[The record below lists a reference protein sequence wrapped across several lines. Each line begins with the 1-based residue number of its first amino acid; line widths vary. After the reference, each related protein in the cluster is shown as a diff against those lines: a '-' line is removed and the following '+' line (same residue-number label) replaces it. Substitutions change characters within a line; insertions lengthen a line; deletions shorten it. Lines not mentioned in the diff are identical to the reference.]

1 MKKFKLGSWKVEPNK
16 NLLTSESGKEV
27 HIEPLNMALLYYF
40 LESPN
45 EPVGREKLIED
56 VWDNK
61 IVTDHAVYKTINQ
74 LRKYLASDGDEQE
87 YIKTVPKKGYALVAP
102 IEAIIEADPKDAIN
116 IKLETDSSSKLRKWF
131 YKHPVLN
138 TLGILV
144 TACILSWNL
153 GLASWWH
160 HLTFPAYDEISL
172 NNMVSGVNEAVPSEG
187 DKYLLLTVNEGGASS
202 NRGLHIFHP
211 DTLKHYRLLDDE
223 YDYSK
228 PSWSKSGNKI
238 VVSRR
243 SASSSLADECDLII
257 IVLDESFKK
266 FISEEVITQC
276 STYGSSSFLDDE
288 KGILLYSY
296 SKSEF
301 HPASLFSMNI
311 QTKEVELITNA
322 GDAPFGDWSIRV
334 SPDYKKIAFIRV
346 YEEHNELFVM
356 DLKTRDIELLHAY
369 PSYTNQISW
378 SNDSRNIFFKSLDGR
393 IWVYSLKHGFV
404 KKIISRE
411 DKINSS
417 FHSRSQNKMY
427 ITANEKSQNIKLGDI
442 ENKNLGG
449 DRRLAESKSFD
460 KFGAFANHSDSIA
473 FVSNRTGSDQVW
485 LFKNDQLT
493 QLTSVKKVEEAI
505 NFPRW
510 SPTDEQIVFS
520 QANTI
525 YLYDFNTNETEIVFE
540 DIENHAFVAMWD
552 NTGEDI
558 FFAKM
563 VDKRKEIF
571 RINIKTKDLKQIT
584 TNGGYGGRLGP
595 DGKYLYYVKEEHVGM
610 WRLNMLTQ
618 EDIKVNDFM
627 KIDAINSLQVFPDYL
642 TFSLTDDFK
651 NWSSY
656 KYDYVSMRS
665 ELITK
670 GELADPSFNFS
681 LTKVVWSESQASPYK
696 FLIYK
701 SSD

>member
-16 NLLTSESGKEV
+16 SLLTSESGKEV
-27 HIEPLNMALLYYF
+27 RIEPLNMALLYYF

-153 GLASWWH
+153 GLASWWYQ
-160 HLTFPAYDEISL
+160 LTFPAYDEIAL
-172 NNMVSGVNEAVPSEG
+172 NNMVSGVNEVVPSEG

-202 NRGLHIFHP
+202 NRGLHILHP
-211 DTLKHYRLLDDE
+211 GTLKHYQLLDDE
-223 YDYSK
+223 HDYSK
-228 PSWSKSGNKI
+228 LSWSKSGNKI

-257 IVLDESFKK
+257 LTLDESFKK
-266 FISEEVITQC
+266 VISEEVITQC

-288 KGILLYSY
+288 KGILFYSY

-311 QTKEVELITNA
+311 ATKEVELITNS
-322 GDAPFGDWSIRV
+322 GDSSFGDWSIRI
-334 SPDYKKIAFIRV
+334 SPDYKKMAFIRV
-346 YEEHNELFVM
+346 YEEHNELFLM
-356 DLKTRDIELLHAY
+356 DLKTKETELLHAY
-369 PSYTNQISW
+369 PSYSDQISW
-378 SNDSRNIFFKSLDGR
+378 SHDSENLFFQSLGAK
-393 IWVYSLKHGFV
+393 ILVYSLEHKFV
-404 KKIISRE
+404 KKVISRE
-411 DKINSS
+411 DSIHSL
-417 FHSRSQNKMY
+417 FHSKSQNKIY
-427 ITANEKSQNIKLGDI
+427 ITAYEERKSIKVGEI
-442 ENKNLGG
+442 SNKTLEDHTKLPVSN
-449 DRRLAESKSFD
+449 SFD
-460 KFGAFANHSDSIA
+460 KFPSFANHSSALA
-473 FVSNRTGSDQVW
+473 FVSDRTGSDQVW
-485 LFKNDQLT
+485 LYKDGQIS
-493 QLTSVKKVEEAI
+493 QLTSVESMEEAI

-510 SPTDEQIVFS
+510 SPTDKQIVFS

-525 YLYDFNTNETEIVFE
+525 YLYDFKTDETSVIYQ
-540 DIENHAFVAMWD
+540 DDENHAFVAMWD
-552 NTGEDI
+552 NLGKDLL
-558 FFAKM
+558 FAR
-563 VDKRKEIF
+563 VVGKRKEIF
-571 RINIKTKDLKQIT
+571 KINLETKELKQIT
-584 TNGGYGGRLGP
+584 TNGGYGGTFGP
-595 DGKYLYYVKEEHVGM
+595 DGKYLYYVKEGHVGL

-618 EDIKVNDFM
+618 EDIKVNDFV

-642 TFSLTDDFK
+642 TFSVTDDFK
-651 NWSSY
+651 HWSSY
-656 KYDYVSMRS
+656 KFDYNSLKS
-665 ELITK
+665 ELINK
-670 GELADPSFNFS
+670 GKLADPSFNYQ
-681 LTKVVWSESQASPYK
+681 LNKVAWSDSQESPYK
-696 FLIYK
+696 FIIYR